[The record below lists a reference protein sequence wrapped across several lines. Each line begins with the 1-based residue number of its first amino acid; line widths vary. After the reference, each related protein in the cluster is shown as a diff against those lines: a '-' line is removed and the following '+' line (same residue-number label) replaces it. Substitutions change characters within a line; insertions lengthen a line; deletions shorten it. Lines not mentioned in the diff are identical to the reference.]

1 MVRPVF
7 HPFFKNRNSILI
19 DPSQKKSKV
28 SLFGF
33 LSLGLIP
40 IPILFVRYGPALRKR
55 SRFIRESMR
64 IEVEMRHK
72 KEEEKLDRIE
82 AHKLREGKD
91 NEENAVISVESPQ
104 A

>member
-1 MVRPVF
+1 
-7 HPFFKNRNSILI
+7 
-19 DPSQKKSKV
+19 
-28 SLFGF
+28 
-33 LSLGLIP
+33 
-40 IPILFVRYGPALRKR
+40 
-55 SRFIRESMR
+55 MR
-64 IEVEMRHK
+64 IEVEMRHR